1 MQSKARKSVSVNY
14 VIFTTTTINNN
25 NKKKT
30 KYILDNSIIYKLKP
44 TKATQEKCT
53 QKAAKTSV
61 VKRAN
66 SISNAK

>member
-14 VIFTTTTINNN
+14 VIFTTTTINKQ
-25 NKKKT
+25 KKKT